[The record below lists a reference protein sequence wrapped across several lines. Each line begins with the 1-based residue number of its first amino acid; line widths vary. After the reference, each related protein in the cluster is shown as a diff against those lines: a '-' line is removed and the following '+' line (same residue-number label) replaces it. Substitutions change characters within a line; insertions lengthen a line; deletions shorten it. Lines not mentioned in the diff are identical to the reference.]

1 MALVLALQGGRRR
14 ADFAVAQDY
23 DLAYAM
29 ADGPLLTRPS
39 PFLRTMLQRA
49 GNAAGGARTALDIG
63 SGGGRNSL
71 FLARSG
77 YDVTA
82 VDLSEV
88 GLALTAQQAE
98 AARLPVHTVREDI
111 NRFDFGGS
119 RWDLI
124 LLIDFP
130 FPYRALL
137 PRIAAGLKP
146 GGMAIVQDVSTRQP
160 LEVSPSGRIQYTF
173 MNRRDLDAPFAG
185 FTILHDEEAEEP
197 TEWGVRAMMIRF
209 AARKPTG

>member
-39 PFLRTMLQRA
+39 PFLRAMLLH
-49 GNAAGGARTALDIG
+49 AATPASGTRTALDIG

-88 GLALTAQQAE
+88 GLTLTAQQAE

-111 NRFDFGGS
+111 NRFDFGEN
-119 RWDLI
+119 RWNLI

-137 PRIAAGLKP
+137 PKIAAGLKP
-146 GGMAIVQDVSTRQP
+146 GGLAIIQDVSTEQP